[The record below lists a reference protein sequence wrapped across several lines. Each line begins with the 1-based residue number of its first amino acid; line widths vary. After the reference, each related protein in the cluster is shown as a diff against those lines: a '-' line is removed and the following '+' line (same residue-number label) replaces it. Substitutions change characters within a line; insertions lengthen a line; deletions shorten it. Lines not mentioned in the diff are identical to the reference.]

1 MNLLWGQGLV
11 FLFVI
16 VWLIRRVIRA
26 ARTESQLE
34 EERLREW
41 MKGEAAQLQSSKAEP
56 RLMRVPPA
64 AEREKTLAAARQAA
78 VPSPPPQDEAPVAP
92 APPVEGALAP
102 PPPVDGTLAQG
113 PPVVLPD
120 DTNGVT
126 ESELDVIRPL
136 LRADGGAVQPRVL
149 WVRST
154 GSHIAFCE
162 RREPTPP
169 STLVR
174 DVITVVKIV
183 GGKVV
188 GKWQFG

>member
-1 MNLLWGQGLV
+1 MIGSAFGETMNLLWGPGVV
-11 FLFVI
+11 FLLVLI
-16 VWLIRRVIRA
+16 WLIRRVIRA

-41 MKGEAAQLQSSKAEP
+41 MKAEVAQLQSSKAEP
-56 RLMRVPPA
+56 RLMRVPTA
-64 AEREKTLAAARQAA
+64 AEREKTLAAARQAVA
-78 VPSPPPQDEAPVAP
+78 PSAETTPVAP
-92 APPVEGALAP
+92 PPLE
-102 PPPVDGTLAQG
+102 GTLAQG
-113 PPVVLPD
+113 PPIVVPD
-120 DTNGVT
+120 DVNGVT
-126 ESELDVIRPL
+126 ASELDVIRPL
-136 LRADGGAVQPRVL
+136 FRADGALQPRIL

-162 RREPTPP
+162 RRDPTPP

-174 DVITVVKIV
+174 DVITVVKIA

>member
-1 MNLLWGQGLV
+1 VIGSAFGETMNLLWGPGVV
-11 FLFVI
+11 FLLVLI
-16 VWLIRRVIRA
+16 WLIRRVIRA

-41 MKGEAAQLQSSKAEP
+41 MKAEVAQMQSSKAEP

-64 AEREKTLAAARQAA
+64 AEREKTLAAARQ
-78 VPSPPPQDEAPVAP
+78 PVAP
-92 APPVEGALAP
+92 SAETTPVAP
-102 PPPVDGTLAQG
+102 PPLEGTLAQG
-113 PPVVLPD
+113 PPIVVPD
-120 DTNGVT
+120 DMNGVT
-126 ESELDVIRPL
+126 ASELDAIRPL
-136 LRADGGAVQPRVL
+136 FRTDGALQPRVL

-162 RREPTPP
+162 RRDPTPP

-174 DVITVVKIV
+174 EVITIVKIV

>member
-1 MNLLWGQGLV
+1 MIGSAFGETMNLLWGPGVV
-11 FLFVI
+11 FLLVL

-41 MKGEAAQLQSSKAEP
+41 MKAEVAQLQSSKAEP

-64 AEREKTLAAARQAA
+64 AEREKTLASAREAAA
-78 VPSPPPQDEAPVAP
+78 PSLPPADPVAP
-92 APPVEGALAP
+92 PPLE
-102 PPPVDGTLAQG
+102 GTLAQG
-113 PPVVLPD
+113 PPIVVPD
-120 DTNGVT
+120 DMNGVT
-126 ESELDVIRPL
+126 ASELDVIRPL
-136 LRADGGAVQPRVL
+136 FRADGAIQRRVL

-162 RREPTPP
+162 RRDPTPP

-174 DVITVVKIV
+174 EVITIVKIV

>member
-1 MNLLWGQGLV
+1 MIGSAFGETMNLLWGPGLV

-41 MKGEAAQLQSSKAEP
+41 MKGEVAQLQSSKAEP

-78 VPSPPPQDEAPVAP
+78 VPSPPPQDVAS
-92 APPVEGALAP
+92 APPVEGMLE
-102 PPPVDGTLAQG
+102 QG

-120 DTNGVT
+120 DRNGVT

-136 LRADGGAVQPRVL
+136 LRADGGGAVQPRVL